1 MLRDRLRA
9 GVDGALQVVGEDRRG
24 VVGGEVLTVIAALT
38 VLQCGECFRND
49 KCDTYIGCIISGSKS
64 LIEHQLYAKKVYPS
78 VRIVP
83 WKSK

>member
-38 VLQCGECFRND
+38 VLQCGRVLQ
-49 KCDTYIGCIISGSKS
+49 K
-64 LIEHQLYAKKVYPS
+64 
-78 VRIVP
+78 
-83 WKSK
+83 